1 MVGNTFG
8 GLAVTAGGRVA
19 GFQELTKAA
28 GVPRSDFSGE
38 YVVLDG
44 VRVPISDS
52 VQVYNDDNGTWIDLA
67 TAKGYDETL
76 TVYYSGTLGGN
87 AKVRVIAVGD

>member
-1 MVGNTFG
+1 MKSLPAFFFASLNM
-8 GLAVTAGGRVA
+8 
-19 GFQELTKAA
+19 
-28 GVPRSDFSGE
+28 
-38 YVVLDG
+38 
-44 VRVPISDS
+44 
-52 VQVYNDDNGTWIDLA
+52 VYNDDNGTWIDLA